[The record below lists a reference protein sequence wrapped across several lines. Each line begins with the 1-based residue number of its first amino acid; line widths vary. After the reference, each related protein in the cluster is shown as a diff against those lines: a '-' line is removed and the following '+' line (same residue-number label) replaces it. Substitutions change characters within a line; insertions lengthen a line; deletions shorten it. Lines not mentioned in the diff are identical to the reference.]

1 MLQEMRRGISMLIR
15 LIAVVL
21 IMLFSIKAAY
31 ANDNPLFVTITTDT
45 CYSCKK
51 LKPVIEE
58 LEYEYSGKINFI
70 TLNISSRSQIE
81 EARQIAQWQGIT
93 RFFEENKN
101 SVPRVGIVC
110 PGGGKVEKVLTG
122 EIRKEVYQKELDYIL
137 FDTKT
142 ICSL

>member
-1 MLQEMRRGISMLIR
+1 MRRDIIMLIK
-15 LIAVVL
+15 LFVIAL
-21 IMLFSIKAAY
+21 MILLSAGASY

-58 LEYEYSGKINFI
+58 LEYEYSGKVNFI
-70 TLNISSRSQIE
+70 TLNISSKSQIE

-93 RFFEENKN
+93 TFFEENKN
-101 SVPRVGIVC
+101 AVPKVGILC
-110 PGGGKVEKVLTG
+110 PGGNKVEKILTG
-122 EIRKEVYQKELDYIL
+122 ETRKEVYQKELDYIL

>member
-1 MLQEMRRGISMLIR
+1 MLQEMKRDISMLIR
-15 LIAVVL
+15 LILVAL
-21 IMLFSIKAAY
+21 ITLLSIGASY

-81 EARQIAQWQGIT
+81 EAKQIAQWQGVS

-101 SVPRVGIVC
+101 AVPKVGILC
-110 PGGGKVEKVLTG
+110 PGGNKVEKILTG
-122 EIRKEVYQKELDYIL
+122 ETRKEIYQKELDYIL